1 MIYIILTIIYIL
13 SVHFVSD
20 FIMQSDEM
28 AKGKSTSIKWLTL
41 HILSYLKGFICS
53 AIIFYVATT
62 LIWGRIT
69 SPLLILAY
77 CLVNAILH
85 WVTDYFTSKE
95 TSRLWAELK
104 VHQFFIMIGLDQL
117 IHATCLILTFYLFFL
132 N

>member
-53 AIIFYVATT
+53 AIIFYVTIT
-62 LIWGRIT
+62 LIWGRIA
-69 SPLLILAY
+69 SPLLILGY
-77 CLVNAILH
+77 CFVNAILH

>member
-53 AIIFYVATT
+53 AIIFYVTIT
-62 LIWGRIT
+62 LIWGRIA

>member
-13 SVHFVSD
+13 SVHFISD

-53 AIIFYVATT
+53 AIIFYITIT

>member
-13 SVHFVSD
+13 SVHFISD